1 MSLFKNYV
9 RSLLRNAIRDKYF
22 TLLNMLGLALGIT
35 SAILIFIYIQDQL
48 SYDAH
53 NENFERIYRLEGDF
67 FISEKQDLTAITQ
80 IPLGPTLK
88 DEYPEIE
95 EQARLVNYRNFAG
108 GDLYFKKEKSIFKED
123 SIMWADSTIFKIFSI
138 AFIAGDP
145 ETALSQPSTIVISE
159 TLAMKYFG
167 STNVLGESLKSLDDA
182 IYTIVGV
189 FENLPGNVHM
199 NFNGLISAATIEE
212 QIGSER
218 FNDRSANS
226 FWNVATYTYVL
237 LAENTTPDMVI
248 SKFPDFYDKY
258 MKELGEQI
266 NASFNL
272 RITPLKDVHFQKDE
286 LTWDLPKGN
295 MNYIYIMGV
304 IGVLLILIASINYT
318 NLTTARATSRG
329 KEIGVRKVGGAS
341 KANLRSQFL
350 GESVAT
356 AIVAGLV
363 AAFLTALILPLFN
376 RLSGNA
382 FSWQVLLQPTII
394 LFIVGLSIFTGLLS
408 GIYPSTYLASF
419 NPVSIL
425 KGNGVSEKDRGWFRR
440 GLVIIQFLISA
451 IMIIGSVVVAMQ
463 MNFIQNKDLGF
474 DKEQILLLTLNDTAV
489 MSNVNAFMEEIER
502 HPAVEETSIS
512 TTAPGRFYGKQVMT
526 AEQNNGEMI
535 EKAFNQCFVNFEYMN
550 TMGLSLVKGRFYDR
564 EYGSDI
570 TNAFVVNEALVE
582 EMQWGDEAIG
592 KKFIRGVNIEGAN
605 NPEGEIIGIV
615 KNYNYGSL
623 HNPVEPLVMAC
634 QDNASFMRTLSV
646 RVSGQEMEEVLPWI
660 EEKRNAFNPA
670 YPITYSYLS
679 DELDTLY
686 GEEKIIFALVLSFT
700 ALIIFLSSLGLLA
713 LSAFMTAKRKRETG
727 IRRVMGASQNQILSL
742 FLLQFSRWVI
752 ISNVLAW
759 PVAFFVMKNWLQNF
773 TYRIEFPLWTFILS
787 LLLSLTI
794 AVITVSWQSI
804 KVSRLNPA
812 ESIRAE

>member
-9 RSLLRNAIRDKYF
+9 RSLMRNAVRDKYF
-22 TLLNMLGLALGIT
+22 TLLNMLGLAVGIT
-35 SAILIFIYIQDQL
+35 AAILIFIYIQDQVN
-48 SYDAH
+48 YDAH

-108 GDLYFKKEKSIFKED
+108 GDLYIKKDENTFKED
-123 SIMWADSTIFKIFSI
+123 SIMWADSTIFKIFSLP
-138 AFIAGDP
+138 FIAGDP
-145 ETALSQPSTIVISE
+145 ETALSQPSTVVISE

-167 STNVLGESLKSLDDA
+167 TTEVLGESLESLDES

-199 NFNGLISAATIEE
+199 NFNGLLSTATIEE
-212 QIGSER
+212 LVGSER

-237 LAENTTPDMVI
+237 MAENTRPDMVLE
-248 SKFPDFYDKY
+248 KFPDFYDKY

-266 NASFNL
+266 NASFKL
-272 RITPLKDVHFQKDE
+272 RITPLKEVHFQKDE

-295 MNYIYIMGV
+295 MNYVYIMAV
-304 IGVLLILIASINYT
+304 IGVLLIVIASINYT
-318 NLTTARATSRG
+318 NLTTARATSRS

-341 KANLRSQFL
+341 KGNLRSQFL
-350 GESVAT
+350 GESVTT

-363 AAFLTALILPLFN
+363 ATAMTALILPLFN
-376 RLSGNA
+376 TLSGNS
-382 FSWQVLLQPTII
+382 FNWQVLLQPTII
-394 LFIVGLSIFTGLLS
+394 SFILGLSIITGILS
-408 GIYPSTYLASF
+408 GIYPATYLASF

-425 KGNGVSEKDRGWFRR
+425 KGNGISEKDRGWIRR

-451 IMIIGSVVVAMQ
+451 VMIIGAVVVAMQ
-463 MNFIQNKDLGF
+463 MNFIQKKDLGF
-474 DKEQILLLTLNDTAV
+474 DREQILMLTLNDTV
-489 MSNVNAFMEEIER
+489 IINNVNAFMEEIER
-502 HPAVEETSIS
+502 HPAVEECAIS

-535 EKAFNQCFVNFEYMN
+535 EKAFNQCFVNFDYMN

-564 EYGSDI
+564 EFGSDM

-592 KKFIRGVNIEGAN
+592 KKFIRGVNIQGAN
-605 NPEGEIIGIV
+605 NPEGEIIGVI

-634 QDNASFMRTLSV
+634 QDNANFMRTLSV
-646 RVSGQEMEEVLPWI
+646 RVSGNQMEEVLPWI
-660 EEKRNAFNPA
+660 EEQREAFNPA
-670 YPITYSYLS
+670 YPIQYSYLS
-679 DELDTLY
+679 DELEALY
-686 GEEKIIFALVLSFT
+686 GEERIIFALVLSFT

-713 LSAFMTAKRKRETG
+713 LSAFMTAKRTRETG

-752 ISNVLAW
+752 ISNVIAW
-759 PVAFFVMKNWLQNF
+759 PLAFFVMKNWLQNF
-773 TYRIEFPLWTFILS
+773 TYRIEFPFWTFILS

-794 AVITVSWQSI
+794 AVITVSWQSL
-804 KVSRLNPA
+804 KVSRMNPA
-812 ESIRAE
+812 SSIRAE